1 MKITAALRSYMTEKH
16 GMAVDAS
23 DDVVAVTVGEALAAD
38 KLTLDKLTELSV
50 QPKSAEE
57 RLADMV
63 GNAVNRAVATAM
75 EKANPVDFTSTVD
88 DTFNVQDNLP
98 DNQPDPNDVLK
109 AAADAS
115 AKGGHLRVKKS
126 SERYSGTKTVLKYD
140 SADKWGRV
148 GNDVRFLENGREKT
162 VDDLSQQEWAK
173 MTAWLLHSFSKAGLK
188 DVYANMQPG
197 MKEHLDG
204 LVKEVA
210 HEDTFVGPWDDA
222 DIRGGHYKLSDFQRK
237 TVLDE
242 SAASGGGNAVPE
254 WFDTAIIR
262 TPLLH
267 GELFPYV
274 DVIPVAR
281 GGAADSASIG
291 TPTFVS
297 TASGTTVSEFSTT
310 GFVAAFDTSFFPMTC
325 AITFGLDFL
334 SDAVPNF
341 AQLVADQIG
350 QEHLRWLD
358 EQIAIGDGTTE
369 PQGIFVGSNTAVS
382 GITNTFSTMT
392 YNDILEILFTIN
404 KAHRL
409 AFGGQNTRLVMN
421 DAQYKELLQISV
433 NSEANHPTFGVNAAK
448 EYMLAG
454 YPVSVEGNISNSN
467 IALCNLKGYRLY
479 RRQGLQFQVETGGKT
494 LMLDNEQLLLARAR
508 YGGALTLAGYCAEF
522 TG

>member
-1 MKITAALRSYMTEKH
+1 MKITAALRSYLTEKH

-23 DDVVAVTVGEALAAD
+23 DDVAAAKAGEALATSE
-38 KLTLDKLTELSV
+38 LTLEKLTELSAE
-50 QPKSAEE
+50 PKSAED

-63 GNAVNRAVATAM
+63 GNAVSKAVDAAM
-75 EKANPVDFTSTVD
+75 EKAKPVVAMSTVD
-88 DTFNVQDNLP
+88 ESFNVNDNLP
-98 DNQPDPNDVLK
+98 KGDPDPNEVFK
-109 AAADAS
+109 AAADHS
-115 AKGGHLRVKKS
+115 AQNEHIRVKKA

-140 SADKWGRV
+140 SQDKWNRK
-148 GNDVRFLENGREKT
+148 GNDVVFLERGRERT
-162 VDDLSQQEWAK
+162 IDDLSEQEWAK
-173 MTAWLLHSFSKAGLK
+173 MSAWLMWSFRKAGLK
-188 DVYANMQPG
+188 GITEAVPSDMW
-197 MKEHLDG
+197 EHFG
-204 LVKEVA
+204 QLVKEIT
-210 HEDTFVGPWDDA
+210 HEDTFVGQFDA
-222 DIRGGHYKLSDFQRK
+222 HDTKGGHYKLSDFQRK

-242 SAASGGGNAVPE
+242 SGTSGGGNAVPE

-274 DVIPVAR
+274 DVVPVAR

-297 TASGTTVSEFSTT
+297 TASGSSVAEFSTSS
-310 GFVAAFDTSFFPMTC
+310 FVAAFDTSFFPMTC

-369 PQGIFVGSNTAVS
+369 PQGIFVASNTAVS
-382 GITNTFSTMT
+382 GITNTFSTLT

-448 EYMLAG
+448 DYMIAG
-454 YPVSVEGNISNSN
+454 YPVSVEGNISNGN
-467 IALCNLKGYRLY
+467 LGLCNLKGYRLY

-508 YGGALTLAGYCAEF
+508 YGGSLTLSGYMAEL
-522 TG
+522 TS